1 MDLKKIN
8 TKGLKNG
15 DDITAEELLLRAEGK
30 VPPSAP
36 ARNQEVSQPAEEEEP
51 NPVELTGKAVE
62 FIPATAP
69 VNRFKMNKLES
80 EYADLLASDD
90 TVHRFWH
97 HPFKVRLCDN
107 QFYEVDFLVQYKE
120 NGRLEIHETKVEWDI
135 IAKSGENEGKK
146 IKTQRGRD
154 DSRNKCR
161 VIAALFPF
169 VVKIMSRKRKK
180 DGGGWHC
187 EVLPAQGLSLIVG
200 GRDGS
205 QQAVGE
211 LSLPVSAG

>member
-1 MDLKKIN
+1 MDLKRVN
-8 TKGLKNG
+8 TKGLRNG
-15 DDITAEELLLRAEGK
+15 DNITVEELLMRAEGGS
-30 VPPSAP
+30 PPLAP
-36 ARNQEVSQPAEEEEP
+36 VLVQENHQPEEEES

-69 VNRFKMNKLES
+69 VNRFKMNKLETQ
-80 EYADLLASDD
+80 YADLLASDN

-97 HPFKVRLCDN
+97 HPFKVRVCDN

-120 NGRLEIHETKVEWDI
+120 AGRLEIHETKVEWDI
-135 IAKSGENEGKK
+135 IAKSGKKKGKK

-161 VIAALFPF
+161 VIAAMFPF

-187 EVLPAQGLSLIVG
+187 EVMPAEGLSLIVG
-200 GRDGS
+200 GCDGS
-205 QQAVGE
+205 QQTVGE